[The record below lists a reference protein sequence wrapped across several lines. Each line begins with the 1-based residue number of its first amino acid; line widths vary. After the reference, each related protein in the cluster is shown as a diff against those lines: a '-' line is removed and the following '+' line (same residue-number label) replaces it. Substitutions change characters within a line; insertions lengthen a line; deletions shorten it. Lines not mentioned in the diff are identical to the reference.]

1 MTTVSHAG
9 SEITRGTR
17 SKSESTAVAI
27 FKFFGS
33 EIVLSKVKAH
43 ILFFIRKIA
52 YKHKCHFEGGVGER
66 SETANLNATQISNKD
81 MIQDCLVFWFCNEL

>member
-1 MTTVSHAG
+1 MTTVSHVG

-27 FKFFGS
+27 FKFVGS
-33 EIVLSKVKAH
+33 EIVHSKVKAH
-43 ILFFIRKIA
+43 ILSLHQKDS

-66 SETANLNATQISNKD
+66 SETTYLNSTKISNKD
-81 MIQDCLVFWFCNEL
+81 MIHDCLVCWFCNEL